1 LQTGKA
7 IPHYAK
13 MTHNELVKVLG
24 VLDTLDA
31 RDESFNAYSLTL
43 KIASQVIGKF
53 TLMRDLHHLDSP
65 ESPLDDLVTDM
76 VALLGYNKQV
86 TSRGEWFGKLPF
98 GPGKHL
104 RDSSGHFH
112 ELLEKQLQLIKD
124 DHEKNPRPDL
134 DLETAAMD
142 ADCLAD
148 FFLRAADEN
157 GDKIPHDLMLAN
169 LGVLVG
175 AGFTTTSSAMAW
187 LLYALAKYPDCQDK
201 MLQELVDNDITKDT
215 EFTPAVLEKLTYLEK
230 FLKETLRMHGPSF
243 APGRT
248 AQVDNVVL
256 PGGYVLNK
264 GDVVI
269 SALYSIHYHPKIW
282 NNPERFDPE
291 RWTPGFKPS
300 RYEYMPF
307 AAGGRSCIG
316 FAFALQELRLFL
328 ATIVRYYDICQVG
341 DEPIEYDPEFQLIR
355 PTNLYIRAKRRP
367 E

>member
-1 LQTGKA
+1 
-7 IPHYAK
+7 
-13 MTHNELVKVLG
+13 
-24 VLDTLDA
+24 
-31 RDESFNAYSLTL
+31 
-43 KIASQVIGKF
+43 
-53 TLMRDLHHLDSP
+53 
-65 ESPLDDLVTDM
+65 
-76 VALLGYNKQV
+76 
-86 TSRGEWFGKLPF
+86 
-98 GPGKHL
+98 
-104 RDSSGHFH
+104 
-112 ELLEKQLQLIKD
+112 
-124 DHEKNPRPDL
+124 
-134 DLETAAMD
+134 
-142 ADCLAD
+142 
-148 FFLRAADEN
+148 
-157 GDKIPHDLMLAN
+157 MLAN

-291 RWTPGFKPS
+291 RWTPALS
-300 RYEYMPF
+300 R
-307 AAGGRSCIG
+307 RDTSTCLS
-316 FAFALQELRLFL
+316 LQEADLASDSRSHCRNFDCSWLRLSDTTTS
-328 ATIVRYYDICQVG
+328 AKWA
-341 DEPIEYDPEFQLIR
+341 
-355 PTNLYIRAKRRP
+355 TNLSSTIQSSSSSDQPTSISEPREGPNELVGCSSRSSTDW
-367 E
+367 